1 MSSQDPF
8 ANNPF
13 AAPMSLNDPA
23 LAASIELV
31 PAGFLTRFLAA
42 FVDGIITSIVGVV
55 VGIGVGVTIGGDA
68 SGQAISQLLGLLI
81 GWIYSAGMEG
91 SSLQATPGKMLLGI
105 QVVDLEGRQIS
116 FGRASGRHFAKIL
129 STIILMIGFLMAL
142 FTQRKQAL
150 HDIIAGCL
158 VVKRPDR

>member
-1 MSSQDPF
+1 
-8 ANNPF
+8 
-13 AAPMSLNDPA
+13 
-23 LAASIELV
+23 
-31 PAGFLTRFLAA
+31 
-42 FVDGIITSIVGVV
+42 
-55 VGIGVGVTIGGDA
+55 
-68 SGQAISQLLGLLI
+68 
-81 GWIYSAGMEG
+81 
-91 SSLQATPGKMLLGI
+91 MLLGI